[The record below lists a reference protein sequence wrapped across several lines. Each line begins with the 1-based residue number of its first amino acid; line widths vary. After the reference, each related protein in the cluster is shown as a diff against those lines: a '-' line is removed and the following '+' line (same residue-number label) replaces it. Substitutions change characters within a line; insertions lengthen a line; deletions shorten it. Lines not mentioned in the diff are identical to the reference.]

1 MRVNRWAGLV
11 ALLGVLLHAGLLVRH
26 NSSVLAA
33 ALQLDP
39 AFGVICGGASPPDTQ
54 GDTPDAPAPSKS
66 GSKCPICMGAAPG
79 AALLDAAAPVCHT
92 PALSASRLA
101 IAADTVT
108 PRTPAAHPPSRAP
121 PVTA

>member
-79 AALLDAAAPVCHT
+79 IAVLAADAPVCQA
-92 PALSASRLA
+92 PALTASRLA
-101 IAADTVT
+101 VTVETVT
-108 PRTPAAHPPSRAP
+108 PRLTAVLPPSRAP
-121 PVTA
+121 PATT